1 MPLKGKTMVVTGGS
15 RGVGR
20 AVVMELAK
28 RHANV
33 VFTFRKDEESAER
46 LIKAAVALGGSA
58 TGHRVNVCDGAEV
71 KAFIKSVVRDYQ
83 RIDGLVNNAG
93 IRMDRTLLYME
104 EREWEEVLGVN
115 LTGVFHVTKA
125 VIPYMLKARRGRIVN
140 IGSVSGIQGL
150 SGQTNYSAAKAGLH
164 GFTKALAKETASYGI
179 AVNAVAPGPVE
190 TEMLQGLSEEYLER
204 LLSGVPTKRLCL
216 PEEVAMLVRFLLDE
230 TMSPDYLTGQVLAL
244 DGGMGL

>member
-1 MPLKGKTMVVTGGS
+1 M
-15 RGVGR
+15 
-20 AVVMELAK
+20 
-28 RHANV
+28 

-83 RIDGLVNNAG
+83 KIDGLVNNAG

-125 VIPYMLKARRGRIVN
+125 VIPHMLKARRGRIVN

>member
-1 MPLKGKTMVVTGGS
+1 M
-15 RGVGR
+15 
-20 AVVMELAK
+20 
-28 RHANV
+28 
-33 VFTFRKDEESAER
+33 
-46 LIKAAVALGGSA
+46 
-58 TGHRVNVCDGAEV
+58 
-71 KAFIKSVVRDYQ
+71 
-83 RIDGLVNNAG
+83 VNNAG

-125 VIPYMLKARRGRIVN
+125 VIPHMLKARRGRIVN

>member
-46 LIKAAVALGGSA
+46 LIKAAVAMGGSA

-125 VIPYMLKARRGRIVN
+125 DYPPHAEGAQRQNRQHRV
-140 IGSVSGIQGL
+140 
-150 SGQTNYSAAKAGLH
+150 GQRDT
-164 GFTKALAKETASYGI
+164 
-179 AVNAVAPGPVE
+179 
-190 TEMLQGLSEEYLER
+190 R
-204 LLSGVPTKRLCL
+204 
-216 PEEVAMLVRFLLDE
+216 LVRADKLFRCQGGAAWLHKGFGEGNGLLWDCR
-230 TMSPDYLTGQVLAL
+230 
-244 DGGMGL
+244 

>member
-28 RHANV
+28 RHVNV

-46 LIKAAVALGGSA
+46 LIKAAVAMGGSA

-83 RIDGLVNNAG
+83 KIDGLVNNAG

-125 VIPYMLKARRGRIVN
+125 VIPHMLKARRGRIVN

>member
-1 MPLKGKTMVVTGGS
+1 M
-15 RGVGR
+15 
-20 AVVMELAK
+20 
-28 RHANV
+28 
-33 VFTFRKDEESAER
+33 
-46 LIKAAVALGGSA
+46 
-58 TGHRVNVCDGAEV
+58 NVCDGAEV

-83 RIDGLVNNAG
+83 KIDGLVNNAG

-125 VIPYMLKARRGRIVN
+125 VIPHMLKARRGRIVN

-179 AVNAVAPGPVE
+179 AVNAVAARAGGNGDAAGPVR
-190 TEMLQGLSEEYLER
+190 GV
-204 LLSGVPTKRLCL
+204 SGTAAVRCADKAVVP
-216 PEEVAMLVRFLLDE
+216 A
-230 TMSPDYLTGQVLAL
+230 
-244 DGGMGL
+244 GGGGHACPFSAG